1 MGKRVIVLDGSSLEI
16 RDVFDVGY
24 SGAEVKIAESAL
36 EAMTVSRSAVMRIL
50 ESDEVVYGI
59 NTGFGAL
66 SRVTIEHDQLE
77 ELQYN
82 LIRSHAC
89 GVGERMDPEHVLMM
103 MLIRANT
110 LAKGHSGCRP
120 EVTEL
125 LVAMINARIVPVVPR
140 IGSLGASGDL
150 APLSHMALGLIGEG
164 ECNVLN
170 NELWESESAA
180 TALERAGLAPLVLQA
195 KEGLIRTPI
204 THY

>member
-1 MGKRVIVLDGSSLEI
+1 MRNTMGKRVIVLDGSSLEI

-24 SGAEVKIAESAL
+24 SGAEVKIAKSAL
-36 EAMTVSRSAVMRIL
+36 EAMSASRSVVMRIL

-103 MLIRANT
+103 MLIRTHCQVQYNSYKIKVNCKHAYH
-110 LAKGHSGCRP
+110 KIDQ
-120 EVTEL
+120 V
-125 LVAMINARIVPVVPR
+125 IYY
-140 IGSLGASGDL
+140 
-150 APLSHMALGLIGEG
+150 HM
-164 ECNVLN
+164 
-170 NELWESESAA
+170 
-180 TALERAGLAPLVLQA
+180 
-195 KEGLIRTPI
+195 
-204 THY
+204 

>member
-1 MGKRVIVLDGSSLEI
+1 MRNTMGEHVIVLDGSSLEI

-24 SGAEVKIAESAL
+24 SGAKVKIAESAL

-89 GVGERMDPEHVLMM
+89 ATRLCSSQRLAQLSVSMARCAPV
-103 MLIRANT
+103 T
-110 LAKGHSGCRP
+110 LAIQRCSSSRAYASRHGRSFHRCC
-120 EVTEL
+120 
-125 LVAMINARIVPVVPR
+125 
-140 IGSLGASGDL
+140 SLG
-150 APLSHMALGLIGEG
+150 
-164 ECNVLN
+164 
-170 NELWESESAA
+170 
-180 TALERAGLAPLVLQA
+180 RACC
-195 KEGLIRTPI
+195 R
-204 THY
+204 